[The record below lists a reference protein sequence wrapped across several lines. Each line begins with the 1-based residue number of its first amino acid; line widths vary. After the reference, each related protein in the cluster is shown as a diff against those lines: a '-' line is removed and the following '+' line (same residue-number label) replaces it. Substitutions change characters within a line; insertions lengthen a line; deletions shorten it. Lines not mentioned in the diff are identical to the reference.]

1 MGSQELGMGVVLLC
15 TWWSTMLSLL
25 AILLLSVGCC
35 HGGLLGA
42 GTGDGSCRAAPHR
55 AVVVQWAGGCPA
67 HASCCSEYG
76 YCRTKEEWL
85 AGGFRDCNGQSN
97 GSPLAQAAAAAGDRS
112 GLPLLSVSAGAPPVG
127 TIIGE
132 VAVGTGGGAVGV
144 AVGSSAS
151 GGEAVTGETSGGDG
165 TIGFEST
172 YFKGGAALGS
182 GSVGVR
188 GSSVLA
194 GVSSFVPTSGY
205 LFPSGTV
212 SLLQTGVSKAVG
224 DAVRPGVP
232 GYAGHITQGVLPAST
247 QVLTYGKG
255 RLCYSSDGYYYC

>member
-1 MGSQELGMGVVLLC
+1 MGVVLLC

-42 GTGDGSCRAAPHR
+42 GTGDGSCRAAPYR

-67 HASCCSEYG
+67 YASCCSEYG

-97 GSPLAQAAAAAGDRS
+97 GSPLAQDAVAAGD
-112 GLPLLSVSAGAPPVG
+112 PPVG

-151 GGEAVTGETSGGDG
+151 GGEAVTSVTSGGDG
-165 TIGFEST
+165 SFDGQGSIGLETTF
-172 YFKGGAALGS
+172 FKGGAALGS

-188 GSSVLA
+188 GGSVLA
-194 GVSSFVPTSGY
+194 GVSSIVPTSGY
-205 LFPSGTV
+205 FFPSGTV

-224 DAVRPGVP
+224 DVERPGVVA
-232 GYAGHITQGVLPAST
+232 YAGHITQGVQPAST
-247 QVLTYGKG
+247 QLLTYGRG
-255 RLCYSSDGYYYC
+255 RLCYSGDGYYYC

>member
-1 MGSQELGMGVVLLC
+1 MGVVLLC

-25 AILLLSVGCC
+25 AILLLYVGCC

-42 GTGDGSCRAAPHR
+42 GTGDGSCRAAPYR

-97 GSPLAQAAAAAGDRS
+97 GSPLAQD
-112 GLPLLSVSAGAPPVG
+112 
-127 TIIGE
+127 
-132 VAVGTGGGAVGV
+132 GV

-151 GGEAVTGETSGGDG
+151 GGEAVTSVTSGGDG
-165 TIGFEST
+165 SFDGQGSIGLEST

-182 GSVGVR
+182 SSVGVR
-188 GSSVLA
+188 GGSVLA
-194 GVSSFVPTSGY
+194 GVSSIVPTSGY

-224 DAVRPGVP
+224 DVERPGVL
-232 GYAGHITQGVLPAST
+232 GYAGHITQGVQPAST
-247 QVLTYGKG
+247 QLLTYGRG
-255 RLCYSSDGYYYC
+255 RLCYSGDGYYYC